1 MKENYDQI
9 LIEDE
14 TNNLNNINSYTL
26 SNLNEEE
33 ILKAK
38 ENGFILIGKT
48 GTGKTSLLNVLFGD
62 DVGKVGYSSKSE
74 TKTTNYYC
82 IKEKIGD
89 KYIYFC
95 IIDTPG
101 LFDTNGEEADDS
113 QKKEI
118 IKLISRKKIKIKGLL
133 FLVNF
138 QNERFDASEQLSLI
152 QYNSIFPLK
161 DFWKHLIIIFTHYY
175 GDPDGDSKEEI
186 QQRSKKVLSNIFS
199 TIMNK
204 VKNISDPIN
213 FEELNR
219 QYINVYS
226 RPKNDKQI
234 KNNKKIRNDLILEIE
249 KYIHLNPMFS
259 KIQILHFKKYEI
271 KLNDRFV
278 YDCDVLLYL
287 DANDNTVFKKI
298 CNLKKY
304 PNNNKKEQ
312 TIEFDTEECKVNEEG
327 NLVKVNSKKENI
339 IQKYKIAPIMGSV
352 CVLGGIASIFFYW
365 PISIVCLIGVV
376 ASIFI
381 NKSSSQEQSEKDINE
396 INKIIEEQK
405 INEEIKKYI
414 ENE

>member
-33 ILKAK
+33 NLKAK

-48 GTGKTSLLNVLFGD
+48 GTGKTSLLNVLYGE
-62 DVGKVGYSSKSE
+62 DVGKVGYTTKSE

-89 KYIYFC
+89 KNFYFC

-101 LFDTNGEEADDS
+101 LFDVNGEEADDN

-118 IKLISRKKIKIKGLL
+118 IKLISKKKIKIKGLL
-133 FLVNF
+133 FLANF

-199 TIMNK
+199 IIMNK
-204 VKNISDPIN
+204 VKNISNPIN
-213 FEELNR
+213 YEELNR

-226 RPKNDKQI
+226 RPKNDKHI

-249 KYIHLNPMFS
+249 KYTHLSPMFS
-259 KIQILHFKKYEI
+259 KIQIFHFKKYEI
-271 KLNDRFV
+271 KHNDRFV

-287 DANDNTVFKKI
+287 DANDNTIFKNI
-298 CNLKKY
+298 NILKRY
-304 PNNNKKEQ
+304 PNNNENEQ
-312 TIEFDTEECKVNEEG
+312 SIELDTEECKVNEEG
-327 NLVKVNSKKENI
+327 NLVKVNSKKENV
-339 IQKYKIAPIMGSV
+339 IQKYKIVPIIGII
-352 CVLGGIASIFFYW
+352 CALGGIVSFFNYRY
-365 PISIVCLIGVV
+365 ISIVCFIGVFI
-376 ASIFI
+376 SFII
-381 NKSSSQEQSEKDINE
+381 NKSSQKKHEDDIIE

>member
-1 MKENYDQI
+1 MKENYQI

-14 TNNLNNINSYTL
+14 TKYLNNNINSYTL

-74 TKTTNYYC
+74 TKITSYYC

-133 FLVNF
+133 FLANF
-138 QNERFDASEQLSLI
+138 QNERFDASEQISLI

-199 TIMNK
+199 IIMNK
-204 VKNISDPIN
+204 VKNISNPIN
-213 FEELNR
+213 YEELNR

-226 RPKNDKQI
+226 RPKNDKHI

-249 KYIHLNPMFS
+249 KYTHLSPMFS
-259 KIQILHFKKYEI
+259 KIQIFHFKKYEI
-271 KLNDRFV
+271 KHNDRFV

-287 DANDNTVFKKI
+287 DANDNTIFKNI
-298 CNLKKY
+298 NILKRY
-304 PNNNKKEQ
+304 PNNNENEQ
-312 TIEFDTEECKVNEEG
+312 SIELDTEECKVNEEG
-327 NLVKVNSKKENI
+327 NLVRVNSKKENV
-339 IQKYKIAPIMGSV
+339 IQKYKIVPIFGII
-352 CVLGGIASIFFYW
+352 CALGGIVSFFNYR
-365 PISIVCLIGVV
+365 PISIVCFIGVFI
-376 ASIFI
+376 SFII
-381 NKSSSQEQSEKDINE
+381 NKSSQKKHEDDIIE

>member
-1 MKENYDQI
+1 MKENYQI

-14 TNNLNNINSYTL
+14 TKYLNNNINSYTL

-74 TKTTNYYC
+74 TKITSYYC

-133 FLVNF
+133 FLANF

-186 QQRSKKVLSNIFS
+186 QQRSKNVLSNIFS

-287 DANDNTVFKKI
+287 DANDNTIFKNI
-298 CNLKKY
+298 NILKRY
-304 PNNNKKEQ
+304 PNNNENEQ
-312 TIEFDTEECKVNEEG
+312 SIELDTEECKVNEEG
-327 NLVKVNSKKENI
+327 NLVKVNSKKENV
-339 IQKYKIAPIMGSV
+339 IQKYKIVPIIGII
-352 CVLGGIASIFFYW
+352 CALGGIVSFFNYR
-365 PISIVCLIGVV
+365 PISIVCFIGVV
-376 ASIFI
+376 ISFII
-381 NKSSSQEQSEKDINE
+381 NKSSQKKHEEKDINE